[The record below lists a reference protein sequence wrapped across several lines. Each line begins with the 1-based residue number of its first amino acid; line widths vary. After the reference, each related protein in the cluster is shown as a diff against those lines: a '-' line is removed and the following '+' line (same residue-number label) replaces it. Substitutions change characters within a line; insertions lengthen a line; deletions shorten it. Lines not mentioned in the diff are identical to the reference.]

1 MHLNVTPA
9 EKAQKPNW
17 LDYAELTR
25 TLLPDALVA
34 LAPLPELKR
43 RIEEI
48 NIMYPRF
55 REETPL
61 VLAYEVKRRTMVSR
75 WMHQPVTS
83 NVQVA

>member
-1 MHLNVTPA
+1 MHLNTATSAP
-9 EKAQKPNW
+9 AQKPNW
-17 LDYAELTR
+17 LDYRDLTS

-43 RIEEI
+43 RIAEI

-61 VLAYEVKRRTMVSR
+61 VLAYELKRRSMVSR
-75 WMHQPVTS
+75 WMQQPVTTS
-83 NVQVA
+83 VQVA